1 MENNLN
7 IVKSEFKELPNN
19 IEAEQS
25 VIGSILVT
33 NEIFDEISTIISSIN
48 FYDPMHQK
56 IYNAI
61 ESLIYKGMLANP
73 ITLKNYFEDEK
84 DDLDVPEYLVKITKF
99 STSIRQAIE
108 YSKIIYDMFVRRE
121 LIKISEQTIDNAKI
135 TDLDSSGQNII
146 ENSERL
152 LFDLAEKGS
161 FNSSLIKFD
170 DAMKQTIEM
179 ASAAYKNEGGIVG
192 VPTGLRDLD
201 DKLGGLHQSDLII
214 IAGRPSMG
222 KTSLATNI
230 AFNAAKHIQDN
241 QKKSSVAFFS
251 LEMSSEQLS
260 TRILSE
266 QARIG
271 SNDIRRGRISD
282 EQFDQFLE
290 TSKNI
295 AELPL
300 FIDETPAISIAA
312 MSNRARRIKRL
323 HGLDMIVVDYIQLM
337 RGTTYNKD
345 GRVQE
350 ISQIT
355 QGLKAIA
362 KELGVPVVALSQLS
376 RQVEQRDDHKP
387 QLADLRESGSIE
399 QDADVVMFVYRE
411 GYYLQRKEP
420 REATVEHAEW
430 QAKMNEVA
438 HLAEIII
445 GKQRHGPIG
454 KVTLEFEKDLQNLK
468 ILKLIKFKYK
478 TLMLTSLYENTIL
491 KNPKFII
498 LILFITLISFGYYSK
513 DFRLDASSETL
524 LIEDDPDLE
533 YLREITNRYGS
544 KEFLVL
550 TYTPN
555 EGMISNTSINNLLS
569 LKYKIQSL
577 DWVHSVI
584 TLLDIPLLNNTDAP
598 LQERLKGFKTLKD
611 EDVDKNRGFKEILES
626 PVFRNFVISESG
638 KTSGII
644 VNIKQNPILEDIE
657 NRSKKEIDE
666 HRDKIKKQN
675 HKNILEIRDVIK
687 SYDDVGKIYL
697 GGIPMIADD
706 MMTFI
711 KSDII
716 VFGLGVLLFIIATL
730 WFVFKK

>member
-1 MENNLN
+1 MENNLS
-7 IVKSEFKELPNN
+7 IVKDQFKELPNN
-19 IEAEQS
+19 IEAEQA
-25 VIGSILVT
+25 VIGSILVS
-33 NEIFDEISTIISSIN
+33 NDIFDEINTIISSIN

-56 IYNAI
+56 IFEAV

-84 DDLDVPEYLVKITKF
+84 DDLNIPEYLVKITKF
-99 STSIRQAIE
+99 STSVRQAIE

-121 LIKISEQTIDNAKI
+121 LIKISEQTIDSAKI
-135 TDLDSSGQNII
+135 NDLDINGQSII

-161 FNSSLIKFD
+161 FNSSLVKFD
-170 DAMKQTIEM
+170 EAMKQTIEM
-179 ASAAYKNEGGIVG
+179 ASAAYKNEEGIVG

-230 AFNAAKHIQDN
+230 AFNAAQKLQESG
-241 QKKSSVAFFS
+241 KKSSIAFFS

-260 TRILSE
+260 TRIISE
-266 QARIG
+266 QARIS

-282 EQFDQFLE
+282 DQFDKFLE

-295 AELPL
+295 SELPL
-300 FIDETPAISIAA
+300 YIDETPAISIAA
-312 MSNRARRIKRL
+312 LSNRARRVKRL
-323 HGLDMIVVDYIQLM
+323 FGLDMIVVDYIQLM
-337 RGTTYNKD
+337 RGTTFNKD

-362 KELGVPVVALSQLS
+362 KELSVPVVALSQLS

-438 HLAEIII
+438 HLAQIII

-454 KVTLEFEKDLQNLK
+454 NVTLEFEERFT
-468 ILKLIKFKYK
+468 KFKD
-478 TLMLTSLYENTIL
+478 TQ
-491 KNPKFII
+491 
-498 LILFITLISFGYYSK
+498 
-513 DFRLDASSETL
+513 SS
-524 LIEDDPDLE
+524 
-533 YLREITNRYGS
+533 
-544 KEFLVL
+544 
-550 TYTPN
+550 
-555 EGMISNTSINNLLS
+555 
-569 LKYKIQSL
+569 
-577 DWVHSVI
+577 
-584 TLLDIPLLNNTDAP
+584 
-598 LQERLKGFKTLKD
+598 
-611 EDVDKNRGFKEILES
+611 
-626 PVFRNFVISESG
+626 
-638 KTSGII
+638 
-644 VNIKQNPILEDIE
+644 
-657 NRSKKEIDE
+657 
-666 HRDKIKKQN
+666 
-675 HKNILEIRDVIK
+675 
-687 SYDDVGKIYL
+687 
-697 GGIPMIADD
+697 
-706 MMTFI
+706 
-711 KSDII
+711 
-716 VFGLGVLLFIIATL
+716 
-730 WFVFKK
+730 

>member
-1 MENNLN
+1 MENNLSL
-7 IVKSEFKELPNN
+7 VKDKFKQLPNN

-33 NEIFDEISTIISSIN
+33 NEIFDEISTIISSAN
-48 FYDPMHQK
+48 FFDPMHQK

-61 ESLIYKGMLANP
+61 ENLIYKGMLANP
-73 ITLKNYFEDEK
+73 ITLKNYFEDDK

-121 LIKISEQTIDNAKI
+121 LIKISEQTIDTAKI
-135 TDLDSSGQNII
+135 NDLDINGQNII

-161 FNSSLIKFD
+161 FNSSLVKFD

-201 DKLGGLHQSDLII
+201 DKLGGLHQSDLVI

-230 AFNAAKHIQDN
+230 AFNAAKHIQDSG
-241 QKKSSVAFFS
+241 KKSSIAFFS

-295 AELPL
+295 ADLPL

-323 HGLDMIVVDYIQLM
+323 HGLDMVIVDYIQLM
-337 RGTTYNKD
+337 KGTTSNKD

-355 QGLKAIA
+355 QGLKAMA

-445 GKQRHGPIG
+445 QKQRHGPIG
-454 KVTLEFEKDLQNLK
+454 KITLEFEERFT
-468 ILKLIKFKYK
+468 KFKD
-478 TLMLTSLYENTIL
+478 TQ
-491 KNPKFII
+491 
-498 LILFITLISFGYYSK
+498 
-513 DFRLDASSETL
+513 
-524 LIEDDPDLE
+524 
-533 YLREITNRYGS
+533 
-544 KEFLVL
+544 
-550 TYTPN
+550 
-555 EGMISNTSINNLLS
+555 IN
-569 LKYKIQSL
+569 
-577 DWVHSVI
+577 
-584 TLLDIPLLNNTDAP
+584 
-598 LQERLKGFKTLKD
+598 
-611 EDVDKNRGFKEILES
+611 
-626 PVFRNFVISESG
+626 
-638 KTSGII
+638 
-644 VNIKQNPILEDIE
+644 
-657 NRSKKEIDE
+657 
-666 HRDKIKKQN
+666 
-675 HKNILEIRDVIK
+675 
-687 SYDDVGKIYL
+687 
-697 GGIPMIADD
+697 
-706 MMTFI
+706 
-711 KSDII
+711 
-716 VFGLGVLLFIIATL
+716 
-730 WFVFKK
+730 

>member
-1 MENNLN
+1 MENNLS
-7 IVKSEFKELPNN
+7 IVKDKFKELPDN
-19 IEAEQS
+19 IEAERS
-25 VIGSILVT
+25 VIGSILVN
-33 NEIFDEISTIISSIN
+33 NEIFDEISTIISSLN

-99 STSIRQAIE
+99 STSTRQALE

-135 TDLDSSGQNII
+135 NDLDTNGQNII

-161 FNSSLIKFD
+161 FNSSLVKFD

-230 AFNAAKHIQDN
+230 AFNAAKHIEDSG
-241 QKKSSVAFFS
+241 KKSSIAFFS

-337 RGTTYNKD
+337 RGTTFNKD

-387 QLADLRESGSIE
+387 QLSDLRESGSIE

-454 KVTLEFEKDLQNLK
+454 KITLEFEERFT
-468 ILKLIKFKYK
+468 KFKD
-478 TLMLTSLYENTIL
+478 TH
-491 KNPKFII
+491 
-498 LILFITLISFGYYSK
+498 
-513 DFRLDASSETL
+513 
-524 LIEDDPDLE
+524 
-533 YLREITNRYGS
+533 
-544 KEFLVL
+544 
-550 TYTPN
+550 
-555 EGMISNTSINNLLS
+555 IN
-569 LKYKIQSL
+569 
-577 DWVHSVI
+577 
-584 TLLDIPLLNNTDAP
+584 
-598 LQERLKGFKTLKD
+598 
-611 EDVDKNRGFKEILES
+611 
-626 PVFRNFVISESG
+626 
-638 KTSGII
+638 
-644 VNIKQNPILEDIE
+644 
-657 NRSKKEIDE
+657 
-666 HRDKIKKQN
+666 
-675 HKNILEIRDVIK
+675 
-687 SYDDVGKIYL
+687 
-697 GGIPMIADD
+697 
-706 MMTFI
+706 
-711 KSDII
+711 
-716 VFGLGVLLFIIATL
+716 
-730 WFVFKK
+730 